1 MDLTTFLLTHTRLA
15 LPQVEPVLL
24 FKKPMAN
31 FQVSHLSP
39 NSKDIA
45 LQISAARIADLERR
59 ILKEQNNVHILK
71 HEQQENIDLIARWE
85 HEVGELLRRVRDHTF
100 DNKQEQ
106 ISIARH
112 YNDLLQEEKDSHLA
126 ARLEKDE
133 WHSKFMRA
141 AGMLR
146 EAYRLRCEEE
156 EAPISVIASLQ
167 EEVRALRSVCGMD
180 PEKVEDEAGY
190 KYLKD
195 IKTDAVDP

>member
-1 MDLTTFLLTHTRLA
+1 M
-15 LPQVEPVLL
+15 
-24 FKKPMAN
+24 
-31 FQVSHLSP
+31 
-39 NSKDIA
+39 
-45 LQISAARIADLERR
+45 
-59 ILKEQNNVHILK
+59 KEQNKVRVLK
-71 HEQQENIDLIARWE
+71 HEQQENIDLIAKWE

-106 ISIARH
+106 TSIARH
-112 YNDLLQEEKDSHLA
+112 YNNLLQEEKDAHLA

-156 EAPISVIASLQ
+156 EAPISVIAGLQ

-180 PEKVEDEAGY
+180 PERSEDETAY
-190 KYLKD
+190 HFLKD
-195 IKTDAVDP
+195 IKTGPIDP